1 MIEYRQINNLPY
13 DYIKA
18 KVKEFLDEDL
28 AFDDKTTLGTVE
40 DTSFTTAIIESQ
52 SELVFAGKDII
63 KAIFEDCDSVEV
75 LIEDGQKIASGTLI
89 AKIYGKS
96 QFILSRER
104 VCLNLIQRLSGI
116 ATQSHKYAEK
126 AKPYGVRILDTRKT
140 TPGLR
145 LFEKFAVRAGGA
157 YNHRL
162 NLSEGVLIK
171 DNHLSAAGSI
181 DAAVSQIR
189 NLNQNLPIELEVDT
203 IEQIYQGLQA
213 GVDGFLLDN
222 FDRNKT
228 LEAVKIIR
236 SYKNGNDIFIESSGG
251 ITYDSLEEYLS
262 TGINAISI
270 GALTHSVKAA
280 DLHMEFIEE

>member
-63 KAIFEDCDSVEV
+63 KAIFEDCERVEV
-75 LIEDGQKIASGTLI
+75 LIEDGQKIGSGTII

-145 LFEKFAVRAGGA
+145 MFEKFAVRAGGA

>member
-63 KAIFEDCDSVEV
+63 KAIFEDCERVEV
-75 LIEDGQKIASGTLI
+75 LIEDGQKIGSGTII

-116 ATQSHKYAEK
+116 ATQSYKYAEK

-145 LFEKFAVRAGGA
+145 MFEKFAVRAGGA

>member
-63 KAIFEDCDSVEV
+63 KAIFEDCERVEV
-75 LIEDGQKIASGTLI
+75 FIEDGQKIGSGTLI

-145 LFEKFAVRAGGA
+145 MFEKFAVRAGGA